1 MEKNIGRYVP
11 AHPHAGKLV
20 ESLARPMVRAAGAA
34 LKFYDNKSHF
44 AKLKGHEMRE
54 RLSRGESV
62 YLLGI
67 CPSGHNST
75 AALVEISAKKGIV
88 PICNN
93 EEERYTGVRHEDRFP
108 ENSIKE
114 IFKLLENKDINP
126 ADILAVVGSWDYLAG
141 IPTLL
146 RVAVEEAPVSFHLA
160 RRSASPQMNL
170 WHFLEAL
177 QAPGQLKR
185 FFGTRERV
193 PVIGMRHHDNHAYFP
208 FAVSPFAESPDPTL
222 IIVIDGFGDDGS
234 MSTYV
239 ARQGKVE
246 LVQRFPNLFDSLG
259 FLYAVISSTQGGWTT
274 LSSEGRFMGASAWG
288 DTSRLTNPYYKRLRQ
303 ILYFGSEGRICVNRS
318 FINYH
323 RCGQLKP
330 YGKQLV
336 EIIGKPIPPDKM
348 WNPDAILRIDDNNL
362 TEVTLERVD
371 KAAALQMVFED
382 ALFHI
387 VDHLIRLTGSHQLV
401 MSGGTS
407 LNCLANMNLLEEFNE
422 DYYRRH
428 LGKENVRLHL
438 WVPPNPSD
446 TGAAMGACYNFA
458 MTHGAPLGP
467 SLSHAFFCG
476 AAPADGDIEQALA
489 EAEDTKSM
497 DLGNIHNLMD
507 REEIAD
513 LVANIIAH
521 DGVLGLFQGPSET
534 GPRALGHRSILANP
548 CNPDTLKILNQHVK
562 YRETFRPLAPM
573 LTLREAKRLYFLS
586 EGASDDNYNAYN
598 YMVLTVKARP
608 EAFLLVP
615 AVIHKDGT
623 SRIQIVR
630 EETDP
635 FSYSILKAI
644 GRRSGAEVAVNTSL
658 NVGTPIVQTPAQAI
672 KALHKSRGMTGL
684 LLVGQNGKAY
694 LVWHNIESPPKDA
707 GRRLMQWVQ
716 DWRQTQRTEI
726 QHFMTRDGR
735 SNSSKCAS

>member
-1 MEKNIGRYVP
+1 MEKNIGRYIP

-44 AKLKGHEMRE
+44 AKLKGQEMRE

-75 AALVEISAKKGIV
+75 AALVEVSAKNGIV

-108 ENSIKE
+108 ENSIKD

-185 FFGTRERV
+185 FFGTTERV

-208 FAVSPFAESPDPTL
+208 YAVSPFAGSPDPTL
-222 IIVIDGFGDDGS
+222 IIVIDGFGDDGA

-318 FINYH
+318 LINYH

-330 YGKQLV
+330 YGKRLM
-336 EIIGKPIPPDKM
+336 EIIGEPIPPEKM
-348 WNPDAILRIDDNNL
+348 WNPDAVLRIDDNEL
-362 TEVTLERVD
+362 TEVTQERVD

-387 VDHLIRLTGSHQLV
+387 VDHLIRLTGSNQLV

-422 DYYRRH
+422 DYYRRY

-467 SLSHAFFCG
+467 SL
-476 AAPADGDIEQALA
+476 
-489 EAEDTKSM
+489 K
-497 DLGNIHNLMD
+497 
-507 REEIAD
+507 
-513 LVANIIAH
+513 
-521 DGVLGLFQGPSET
+521 
-534 GPRALGHRSILANP
+534 P
-548 CNPDTLKILNQHVK
+548 C
-562 YRETFRPLAPM
+562 
-573 LTLREAKRLYFLS
+573 
-586 EGASDDNYNAYN
+586 
-598 YMVLTVKARP
+598 
-608 EAFLLVP
+608 FLLR
-615 AVIHKDGT
+615 DCS
-623 SRIQIVR
+623 SRWR
-630 EETDP
+630 HRAG
-635 FSYSILKAI
+635 L
-644 GRRSGAEVAVNTSL
+644 GR
-658 NVGTPIVQTPAQAI
+658 
-672 KALHKSRGMTGL
+672 SRGYKKHG
-684 LLVGQNGKAY
+684 
-694 LVWHNIESPPKDA
+694 
-707 GRRLMQWVQ
+707 
-716 DWRQTQRTEI
+716 
-726 QHFMTRDGR
+726 TR
-735 SNSSKCAS
+735 KY

>member
-1 MEKNIGRYVP
+1 MEKNIGRYIP
-11 AHPHAGKLV
+11 AHPHAGRLV
-20 ESLARPMVRAAGAA
+20 ENLTRPLVRAAGAV
-34 LKFYDNKSHF
+34 LKFYDNKSRY
-44 AKLKGHEMRE
+44 AKLKGQEMRD

-62 YLLGI
+62 YLLGV

-75 AALVEISAKKGIV
+75 AALVEVSAKNGIL

-93 EEERYTGVRHEDRFP
+93 EEERYTGIRHEDRFP

-114 IFKLLENKDINP
+114 IFKLLEKMDVNP
-126 ADILAVVGSWDYLAG
+126 TDILTVVGSWDYLAG

-146 RVAVEEAPVSFHLA
+146 RVAVEEAPASFHLA
-160 RRSASPQMNL
+160 RKSASPQMNL

-177 QAPGQLKR
+177 QAPSQLKR
-185 FFGTRERV
+185 FFGTTERV

-208 FAVSPFAESPDPTL
+208 YAVSPFAGSPNPTL
-222 IIVIDGFGDDGS
+222 IVVIDGFGDDGA

-246 LVQRFPNLFDSLG
+246 LVQRFPDLFDSLG

-303 ILYFGSEGRICVNRS
+303 ILYFGSEGRIGVNRL

-323 RCGQLKP
+323 RRGQLKP
-330 YGKQLV
+330 YGKRLM
-336 EIIGKPIPPDKM
+336 EIIGEPIPPEKM
-348 WNPDAILRIDDNNL
+348 WNPDAVLRIDDNNL
-362 TEVTLERVD
+362 TEVTQERVD

-387 VDHLIRLTGSHQLV
+387 VDHLIRSTGSNQLV

-422 DYYRRH
+422 DYYRRY
-428 LGKENVRLHL
+428 LRKENLRLHL

-467 SLSHAFFCG
+467 SLKHAFVCG
-476 AAPADGDIEQALA
+476 SAPADGSIEQALA
-489 EAEDTKSM
+489 EAEDTRSM
-497 DLGNIHNLMD
+497 ELGNTDDPID
-507 REEIAD
+507 RERIAD
-513 LVANIIAH
+513 LVAHIIAH

-562 YRETFRPLAPM
+562 YRERFRPLAPM
-573 LTLREAKRLYFLS
+573 LTLEEAKRLYHLS
-586 EGASDDNYNAYN
+586 EGASDDHYNAYN

-608 EAFLLVP
+608 ESFPLVP

-635 FSYSILKAI
+635 FSYSILKAL
-644 GRRSGAEVAVNTSL
+644 GRRLGVEVAVNTSL
-658 NVGTPIVQTPAQAI
+658 NVGTPIVQTPVQAI
-672 KALHKSRGMTGL
+672 NALHRSRGMTGL
-684 LLVGQNGKAY
+684 LLVGQNGKAH
-694 LVWHNIESPPKDA
+694 LVWHNIQTPPKDA
-707 GRRLMQWVQ
+707 GRRLLQWVQ
-716 DWRQTQRTEI
+716 EWRETQKRE
-726 QHFMTRDGR
+726 MRY
-735 SNSSKCAS
+735 SLS